1 MPVRFR
7 RSLWLSASPIVL
19 LSTLFATAQAQE
31 ELPEIVVQAQRPT
44 PPRPTAPAVQTQQ
57 APSVATIN
65 TKLDEARDNLSP
77 RFGASSFDINSAA
90 IEAMPQGINT
100 PINDVLLQAPG
111 VSQDDAV
118 NGDIHVRNEHANV
131 QYRINGITL
140 PDGISGFG
148 HVLDTGFVGSLAVIT
163 GALPAQFGLHTSG
176 VVDIQT
182 KSGNALTQ
190 GGEVGIY
197 GGSFGTVTPYFNYGG
212 RAGTTEYFFSARGLT
227 DNLGIE
233 NPTSSYSAIHD
244 RTYQGNFF
252 SYTSTLI
259 DDSTRVSTIFGNT
272 TNSFQIPNNPNQPF
286 APGVTSAFGVSNFN
300 SANLNEHQTEQNT
313 FGVVA
318 LQKSLNDLDLQIA
331 AFTRYSTLH
340 FVPDTVGDVLFN
352 GQATDVYRAS
362 TATGLQGD
370 GAYRLN
376 DQHTLRAG
384 FTATLENTNVSNVS
398 TVLPDTGV
406 DAPFTITDNNSKL
419 GGVAG
424 VYLQDEWRITDKLT
438 LNYGLRF
445 DQMWQ
450 YVDANQLSPR
460 VNVVYKPFD
469 GTTLHAGYARYFT
482 PPEQAL
488 AGPVN
493 VQAFVPTLTPPA
505 TTQQSPVQPE
515 RSHYFDAGVVQTVA
529 PGLQVGLD
537 AYYKIAK
544 DLLDDGQFG
553 PGLVLDAFN
562 YAKGENYGV
571 ELSATYTN
579 GNFKAYGNFAWAQQ
593 VATNIVSNQYLFSA
607 DELAYIANHYVF
619 TDHDQTYTGSAGASY
634 LWQGTR
640 YSADLV
646 YGSGLRSGDFN
657 TDHVA
662 PYATVN
668 IGASHEFDVPDLGK
682 VTARLAVVNLFDTTY
697 LLRDGSG
704 IGVFAPQYGQR
715 RGVYVGLSKQL

>member
-406 DAPFTITDNNSKL
+406 DAPFTITDNNSEL

-562 YAKGENYGV
+562 YEKGENYGV

-668 IGASHEFDVPDLGK
+668 IGASHKFDVPDLGK